1 MRLARFAAVL
11 LMGFAVQ
18 AATIPAVPRPSPDF
32 PVRFPDGNTM
42 ALSTLRGKVV
52 ALLFVYTTCPHCQ
65 HASQVFSRLYSEY
78 GSRGFEP
85 VDVAFNEMA
94 NMYVKDFVKDNNVNY
109 PVGYSPREDVLNYL
123 GIPVIERFVVPQIV
137 WIDKKGNIRSQTPA
151 MGDEKLLQESY
162 WRSMIETLTKE
173 PADTGKRTTPT
184 HTSTAKKTA
193 SR

>member
-1 MRLARFAAVL
+1 MRFARFAAAVL
-11 LMGFAVQ
+11 MAFTVQ
-18 AATIPAVPRPSPDF
+18 AATIPPVPRPAPDF
-32 PVRFPDGNTM
+32 TVRYPDGNTL

-109 PVGYSPREDVLNYL
+109 PVGYSPREDVLTYL

-173 PADTGKRTTPT
+173 PADTGKRTAPA
-184 HTSTAKKTA
+184 HTSSAKKTA